1 MSQIQD
7 IQRRRVINGAFY
19 ILYMILV
26 FSTKIDYELMILTII
41 IVGLI
46 VILKG

>member
-19 ILYMILV
+19 IYMILV
-26 FSTKIDYELMILTII
+26 FSTKIDYELMILAII